1 MNESSMESIKTMLL
15 KNREKSRKRQ
25 IDFLRTYYN
34 KDIVDNAVKY
44 TNFEIERMSSYPN
57 SSIMLDMAKTKAL
70 EAGQKDVA
78 DFIEMQMEFGEQD
91 PFNIITSAYARGM
104 SDGLSNPNISQTSE
118 PVSSYVLTKDFSF
131 IFDFADNVF
140 KPYIER
146 AARKFCNAYNSLLN
160 KIEISSSD
168 SDGNGYIMLDTYKKD
183 IEFMENPDNVREL
196 MKAAFVG
203 EYITSSI
210 DRCWLVKTTNFNAM
224 EHINMAQEF
233 ANNYF
238 NFKTNTYRN
247 YWHNTEQVD
256 WKFGTWD
263 EVSKFGLEK
272 YKSLQSQKDLE
283 RANGDFT
290 KYLLNNEVLIVRMV
304 NGKLVAEIH

>member
-1 MNESSMESIKTMLL
+1 MNESAMELIKIMLL
-15 KNREKSRKRQ
+15 KNREKSRKRH

-34 KDIVDNAVKY
+34 KDIVDNALEY

-91 PFNIITSAYARGM
+91 SFNIITSAYVRGM

-131 IFDFADNVF
+131 IFDFVDNVF

-168 SDGNGYIMLDTYKKD
+168 SDGQGYIMLDTYKKD

-210 DRCWLVKTTNFNAM
+210 DRCWLVKTTKFNAM

-247 YWHNTEQVD
+247 YLSNTEQVD

-272 YKSLQSQKDLE
+272 YKGQQSKKDLE
-283 RANGDFT
+283 QANGDFT
-290 KYLLNNEVLIVRMV
+290 KYWLNNEVLIVRMV
-304 NGKLVAEIH
+304 NGKLVAEVH